1 MQDLVGVQVPLTYLN
16 FGDRATGNVTP
27 RKLKLGCQRFLSQAC
42 PLTEEADI
50 GADLF
55 LDFLIHILTIIKFLL
70 TLLYSCDIIILHL
83 YRSNPKICH
92 VRKGRIVKLLIV
104 GSRSIGAFDLSP
116 YVAEDVDMII
126 SGGANGIDRLAE
138 EYADT
143 RRLSKLILRPAYAR
157 YGKAAPLKRNEE
169 MVDMADRILVIWDGR
184 SKGTAYTVK
193 YAQKTG
199 KPVQLIQM

>member
-1 MQDLVGVQVPLTYLN
+1 M
-16 FGDRATGNVTP
+16 
-27 RKLKLGCQRFLSQAC
+27 
-42 PLTEEADI
+42 
-50 GADLF
+50 
-55 LDFLIHILTIIKFLL
+55 
-70 TLLYSCDIIILHL
+70 
-83 YRSNPKICH
+83 
-92 VRKGRIVKLLIV
+92 KLLIV

-143 RRLSKLILRPAYAR
+143 HRLSKLILRPAYAR

-199 KPVQLIQM
+199 KPVPLIQM